1 LSLVYQF
8 LSVESFDPD
17 ILGKLVNKAVGEGAS
32 YAEAR
37 FHSLYGNQ
45 IGLMNGRVFT
55 AGYEEQVGV
64 AVRVI
69 VGGGL
74 GFASTDKLDQDS
86 LYKAVDTALANAR
99 ISSGIQKQ
107 RVEMDDSWLGN
118 TRYSVHQ
125 KKPLG
130 SLSLIDKLSEVKE
143 RAEAADLSVEGIH
156 LKSFMLF
163 YNEMTERKII
173 VTSDGGYV
181 EAKIPRAYV
190 HYNLT
195 ASNGSENRNRYSVLA
210 WTGGFE
216 GLDREDL
223 TSSLED
229 DMRSLNIALT
239 KAKTRPKG
247 KMDVVLGPEL
257 AGIAVHES
265 IGHPSEA
272 DRILGREAAQAGL
285 SYWRDYK
292 IGDKIGS
299 DIATVID
306 DPTIPG
312 AFGFY
317 LYDDEAVPARS
328 RYLLY
333 KGLINEMLQNRETA
347 SVFDG
352 KSNGA
357 ARARDF
363 KSEPIVRMANT
374 YFAPGD
380 YSFEELIEDVKHGIY
395 IEKYMEWNIDDYRW
409 GARYVGLEAYL
420 IENGRLGDPVKDPV
434 LEITS
439 PAFYSSVE
447 AAGKD
452 LKLYPGFCGK
462 GEPIQGV
469 PVTMGGPHI
478 RLREVIIK

>member
-1 LSLVYQF
+1 M
-8 LSVESFDPD
+8 SVESFDPD
-17 ILGKLVNKAVGEGAS
+17 ILGKLVHSAIREGAS

-37 FHSLYGNQ
+37 FHSLYGNR

-69 VGGGL
+69 HGGGL

-86 LYKAVDTALANAR
+86 LYKAVSTALSNAR
-99 ISSGIQKQ
+99 ISSSIQKHGI
-107 RVEMDDSWLGN
+107 EMDESRLGS
-118 TRYSVHQ
+118 TRYSVYQ
-125 KKPLG
+125 KKPLE
-130 SLSLIDKLSEVKE
+130 SLSLTDKLAEVKE
-143 RAEAADLSVEGIH
+143 RANAADLNMEGIQ

-163 YNEMTERKII
+163 YNELAERKII

-181 EAKIPRAYV
+181 EAEIPRAYV
-190 HYNLT
+190 RHNLT
-195 ASNGSENRNRYSVLA
+195 ASNGSENRNRYSVIA

-216 GLDREDL
+216 GLDEKNL

-229 DMRSLNIALT
+229 DMRSLGIVLT
-239 KAKTRPKG
+239 KAKASPKG

-292 IGDKIGS
+292 IGDRIGS
-299 DIATVID
+299 NVATVID

-317 LYDDEAVPARS
+317 LYDDEAVPARP

-347 SVFDG
+347 RLFGV

-374 YFAPGD
+374 YFATGD
-380 YSFEELIEDVKHGIY
+380 YSFEELIEDVRQGIY
-395 IEKYMEWNIDDYRW
+395 IKKYMEWNIDDYRW

-420 IENGRLGDPVKDPV
+420 VENGRLGDPVKDPV

-439 PAFYSSVE
+439 PSFYTSVD
-447 AAGKD
+447 AAGRD

-478 RLREVIIK
+478 RLREVIVK

>member
-1 LSLVYQF
+1 M
-8 LSVESFDPD
+8 SVESFDPD
-17 ILGKLVNKAVGEGAS
+17 ILEVLVSKATSNGAG

-45 IGLMNGRVFT
+45 IGLMNGRVYT
-55 AGYEEQVGV
+55 SGYEEQVGV

-69 VGGGL
+69 VNGGL
-74 GFASTDKLDQDS
+74 GFASTDKLDRDT
-86 LYKAVDTALANAR
+86 LLKMVDTALSNAR
-99 ISSGIQKQ
+99 ISSGIIKHNI
-107 RVEMDDSWLGN
+107 EIDDSRLGS
-118 TRYSVHQ
+118 TKYDVYE
-125 KKPLG
+125 KKPLE
-130 SLSLIDKLSEVKE
+130 SLNLVDKLGEVKE
-143 RAEAADLSVEGIH
+143 RADAADLSLEGIQ

-163 YNEMTERKII
+163 YNELAERKII

-181 EAKIPRAYV
+181 EANIPRAYV

-195 ASNGSENRNRYSVLA
+195 ASNGSENRNRYSVIA

-216 GLDREDL
+216 GLDRESL
-223 TSSLED
+223 TDNLED
-229 DMRSLNIALT
+229 DMRSLGIALT
-239 KAKTRPKG
+239 KAKPSPKG

-257 AGIAVHES
+257 SGIAVHES

-285 SYWRDYK
+285 SYWRDYS
-292 IGDKIGS
+292 IGDRIGS
-299 DIATVID
+299 DVATVVD

-317 LYDDEAVPARS
+317 LYDDEAVPARP
-328 RYLLY
+328 RHLLY
-333 KGLINEMLQNRETA
+333 KGLINEMLQNRETGRLFG
-347 SVFDG
+347 S

-363 KSEPIVRMANT
+363 KSEPIIRMANT

-380 YSFEELIEDVKHGIY
+380 YSFNELIEDVNHGIY

-409 GARYVGLEAYL
+409 GARYVGLEAYV
-420 IENGRLGDPVKDPV
+420 IENGHLREPVKDPI

-439 PAFYSSVE
+439 PAFYSSVD
-447 AAGKD
+447 AVGDD

-478 RLREVIIK
+478 RLREVVVK